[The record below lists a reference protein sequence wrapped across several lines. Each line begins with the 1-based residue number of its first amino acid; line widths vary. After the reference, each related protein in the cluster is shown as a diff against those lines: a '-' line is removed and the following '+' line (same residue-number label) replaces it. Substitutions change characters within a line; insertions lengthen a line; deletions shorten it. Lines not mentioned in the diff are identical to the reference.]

1 MSKIEITKGV
11 EALKELAIS
20 LRYIIEKNND
30 VALISPINEI
40 NRCCSVLTDIFEK
53 EFINLINEKEILED
67 DGK

>member
-1 MSKIEITKGV
+1 MSRTEITKGI
-11 EALKELAIS
+11 ETLRELAIS

-30 VALISPINEI
+30 IVLMPPIDEM

-53 EFINLINEKEILED
+53 EFINLIEKEERMDD